1 MRDIKFRGKMINK
14 YAEEWFYGDLIKVID
29 EKRIINY
36 YIVTESYNS
45 KNMNIELNTCQTPK
59 VKKDTIGQYTGLKDK
74 NGKEIYEGDIICWES
89 AKKNYK
95 VIFVDGGY
103 CLDTPGFA
111 TDLYRCSDS
120 KGNHLKVIGNIY
132 DNKELLEE

>member
-74 NGKEIYEGDIICWES
+74 NCKEIYEGDIICWES

-95 VIFVDGGY
+95 DRKSVV
-103 CLDTPGFA
+103 
-111 TDLYRCSDS
+111 
-120 KGNHLKVIGNIY
+120 
-132 DNKELLEE
+132 